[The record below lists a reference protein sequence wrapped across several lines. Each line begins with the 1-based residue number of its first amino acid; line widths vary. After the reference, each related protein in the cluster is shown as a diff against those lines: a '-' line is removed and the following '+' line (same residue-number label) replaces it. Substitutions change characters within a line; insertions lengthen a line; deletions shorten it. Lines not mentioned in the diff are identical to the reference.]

1 MEPYWEVRLK
11 GEATR
16 FGSVEEA
23 WSFASELSKHRKFGT
38 TRKIVY
44 VRKIGMLTVESDVTE
59 NDAEVL
65 DASETGEIDWEKGAW
80 F

>member
-11 GEATR
+11 DEKTR

-23 WSFASELSKHRKFGT
+23 WAFASELSKYRKFGT

-44 VRKIGMLTVESDVTE
+44 VRKIGMMTVES
-59 NDAEVL
+59 EV
-65 DASETGEIDWEKGAW
+65 K
-80 F
+80 